1 MWDRPEILMA
11 VANFLYGVA
20 AVALMY
26 ILLLTAIHL
35 PVFPV
40 REVQVIGSI
49 SRVTRAQIDTVVH
62 RELRGNFFTIQLDTA
77 RGAFAKLPWVRR
89 VQVRRHWP
97 DRLEV
102 FLEEHEA
109 IARWGGDELVNTHG
123 EVFAAA
129 SDGRLPMF
137 HGPREVA
144 ADMAENYR
152 QFSDQLA
159 PLGLRIAEVDVS
171 DRRAWRV
178 RLEEGMTLE
187 LGRDQ
192 LAGRLGKFVSA
203 YAESVGR
210 MNERPQIVDL
220 RYPNGFAVR
229 MKAMGNGA

>member
-1 MWDRPEILMA
+1 MWDRPEILTA
-11 VANFLYGVA
+11 VANFLYGIA

-40 REVQVIGSI
+40 REVEVLGSI
-49 SRVTRAQIDTVVH
+49 SKVTRAQIDAVVH
-62 RELRGNFFTIQLDTA
+62 RELRGNFFTIRLDA
-77 RGAFAKLPWVRR
+77 SRGAFEKLPWVRS
-89 VQVRRHWP
+89 VQVRRQWP

-102 FLEEHEA
+102 ALEEHDA
-109 IARWGGDELVNTHG
+109 IARWGADELVNMHG
-123 EVFAAA
+123 EIFAAA
-129 SDGRLPMF
+129 SDANLPVF

-144 ADMAENYR
+144 ADITVNYR
-152 QFSDQLA
+152 KFGEMLA
-159 PLGLRIAEVDVS
+159 PLQLHVAEVEVS

-192 LAGRLGKFVSA
+192 LTSRLGKFVSA

>member
-1 MWDRPEILMA
+1 MWDRPEILTA
-11 VANFLYGVA
+11 VANFLYGIA

-40 REVQVIGSI
+40 REVEVLGSI
-49 SRVTRAQIDTVVH
+49 SKVTRAQIDAVVH
-62 RELRGNFFTIQLDTA
+62 RELRGNFFTIQLDA
-77 RGAFAKLPWVRR
+77 SRAAFEKLPWVRS
-89 VQVRRHWP
+89 VQVRRQWP

-102 FLEEHEA
+102 VLEEHEA
-109 IARWGGDELVNTHG
+109 IARWGTDELVNTHG
-123 EVFAAA
+123 EIFAAA
-129 SDGRLPMF
+129 SDAKLPLF
-137 HGPREVA
+137 QGPREVA
-144 ADMAENYR
+144 ADITENYR
-152 QFSDQLA
+152 KFGALLA
-159 PLGLRIAEVDVS
+159 PLQLHVAEVEVS

-192 LAGRLGKFVSA
+192 LTGRLGKFVSA

>member
-1 MWDRPEILMA
+1 MWDRPEILTA
-11 VANFLYGVA
+11 VANFLYGIA

-40 REVQVIGSI
+40 REVEVMGRI
-49 SRVTRAQIDTVVH
+49 SKVTRAQIDAVVH
-62 RELRGNFFTIQLDTA
+62 RELRGNFFTIQLDA
-77 RGAFAKLPWVRR
+77 SRSAFEKLPWVRT
-89 VQVRRHWP
+89 VQVRRQWP

-102 FLEEHEA
+102 VLEEHEA
-109 IARWGGDELVNTHG
+109 IGRWGADELVNTHG

-129 SDGRLPMF
+129 SDEKLPVF

-144 ADMAENYR
+144 ADIAENYR
-152 QFSDQLA
+152 KFGAMLA
-159 PLGLRIAEVDVS
+159 PLQLHVVEVEVS

-192 LAGRLGKFVSA
+192 LTGRLGKFVSA